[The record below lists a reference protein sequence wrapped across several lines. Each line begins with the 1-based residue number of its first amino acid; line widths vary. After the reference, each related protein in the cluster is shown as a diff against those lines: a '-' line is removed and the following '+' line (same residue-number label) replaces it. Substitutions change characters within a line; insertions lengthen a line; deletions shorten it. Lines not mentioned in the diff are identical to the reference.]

1 MAAAVIDSSATIAWF
16 MPDEHDAGSEELL
29 DLVTEEGA
37 LVPSLWPIEVANALL
52 FAVRRNRVSRTHCER
67 ALKSL
72 ARLPIEIDTETTGR
86 AWGPIFEVAVR
97 FGLTVY
103 DATYLE
109 LAQRCELPLASLD
122 RELRAAGRALG
133 LKLLGV

>member
-1 MAAAVIDSSATIAWF
+1 
-16 MPDEHDAGSEELL
+16 MPEEHDAESEQLL
-29 DLVTEEGA
+29 DLVTEKGA

-86 AWGPIFEVAVR
+86 AWGQTFEVAVR
-97 FGLTVY
+97 FGLTVCG
-103 DATYLE
+103 ATCFE
-109 LAQRCELPLASLD
+109 V
-122 RELRAAGRALG
+122 AARRGPAR
-133 LKLLGV
+133 

>member
-16 MPDEHDAGSEELL
+16 MPDEHDAKSEQLL

-37 LVPSLWPIEVANALL
+37 LVPSLWPVEVANALL
-52 FAVRRNRVSRTHCER
+52 FAVRRNRVSRKDCER

-86 AWGPIFEVAVR
+86 AWGPTFEVAVR
-97 FGLTVY
+97 FGLTIY

-109 LAQRCELPLASLD
+109 LAQRRGLPLASLD
-122 RELRAAGRALG
+122 RELRAATGV
-133 LKLLGV
+133 LGVKLFGL

>member
-1 MAAAVIDSSATIAWF
+1 MAAAVINSSTTIAWF
-16 MPDEHDAGSEELL
+16 MPDEHDARSEQLL

-37 LVPSLWPIEVANALL
+37 LVPGLWPIEVANALL

-67 ALKSL
+67 ALKCL
-72 ARLPIEIDTETTGR
+72 ARLPIEIDTETTAR
-86 AWGPIFEVAVR
+86 AWGPTFEVAVR
-97 FGLTVY
+97 FGLTIY

-109 LAQRCELPLASLD
+109 LAQRHELPLASLD